1 MRSVFM
7 LLCLL
12 LSVTLHAAEAPP
24 LQIAS
29 LGDFKL
35 ENGDVI
41 QDAKIAYRTAG
52 TLNADRSNVI
62 LFPTWF
68 TGTSEELFTSDA
80 VGAVDTSQFFLIT
93 VDALAN
99 GISSSPSN
107 STQQPQRNF
116 PVVSIGDMV
125 QSQHQLLTEVLD
137 ITHLHAVIGISMG
150 GMQAYE
156 WVTTYPEFMDRAVP
170 IVGSPRLASY
180 DLLLWTA
187 QLIALEQALDC
198 DCNETTALEVAGMIS
213 HLALYS
219 PDFHARQD
227 PHDQGAALLKD
238 GRAGGM
244 TLAINDRVAQL
255 QAMITHDVSTSFDGK
270 WPATA
275 EAVKAEML
283 AVVGTYDH
291 MVTPGPA
298 LTFAELTNSQTL
310 VLDNDCGH
318 QSFRCEQDRAFEE
331 IRAFLSTP

>member
-1 MRSVFM
+1 
-7 LLCLL
+7 
-12 LSVTLHAAEAPP
+12 
-24 LQIAS
+24 
-29 LGDFKL
+29 
-35 ENGDVI
+35 
-41 QDAKIAYRTAG
+41 
-52 TLNADRSNVI
+52 
-62 LFPTWF
+62 
-68 TGTSEELFTSDA
+68 
-80 VGAVDTSQFFLIT
+80 
-93 VDALAN
+93 
-99 GISSSPSN
+99 
-107 STQQPQRNF
+107 
-116 PVVSIGDMV
+116 
-125 QSQHQLLTEVLD
+125 
-137 ITHLHAVIGISMG
+137 
-150 GMQAYE
+150 
-156 WVTTYPEFMDRAVP
+156 
-170 IVGSPRLASY
+170 
-180 DLLLWTA
+180 
-187 QLIALEQALDC
+187 LEQALDC
-198 DCNETTALEVAGMIS
+198 DCNETTAREVAGMIS

-255 QAMITHDVSTSFDGK
+255 QAMIAHDVSTSFDGK